1 MRLPIRDHRPSAVVV
16 LALLAS
22 GLVGLALPALASP
35 EEQRLEEA
43 RDRLGE
49 VRDELDA
56 AREEAEAEAEAL
68 AVAEA
73 RLDEVLSSV
82 AEAEQAVERQQLAVD
97 EAEGELA
104 RLEAEVEQHKDATR
118 SRVAVLYKRGGDG
131 GLSTLLTGESTSD
144 VLGRGALLEAVN
156 RNDRQAFETVAS
168 SERAVDAQAEHLA
181 EERDALER
189 VLAQQQELLAEVEEL
204 REDQAIAAA
213 EAEAEVEDL
222 EEHEAYLEEESRELA
237 SAARR
242 AARSDRTSRSNSNG
256 SGEAQTTASSGS
268 GGGGGWQW
276 PAQGRVTSGYGTRW
290 GRLHAGIDIAN
301 STGTSVVAAR
311 GGTVSQTRTM
321 SGYGNIVLINHGGGI
336 VTAYAHLNS
345 IEVSSGQ
352 QVSAGQR
359 IGGMGCTGSCTGT
372 HVHFE
377 VRVNGNAQNPRGYL
391 P

>member
-1 MRLPIRDHRPSAVVV
+1 MRLPIRAHRPFAVVV
-16 LALLAS
+16 LTLLTS
-22 GLVGLALPALASP
+22 GLVVLALPALASP

-82 AEAEQAVERQQLAVD
+82 AEAEKAVERQQLAVD
-97 EAEGELA
+97 EAEDELA

-118 SRVAVLYKRGGDG
+118 SRVAVLYKRGSDG
-131 GLSTLLTGESTSD
+131 GLSTLMTGESTSD
-144 VLGRGALLEAVN
+144 VLGRGALVEAVN
-156 RNDRQAFETVAS
+156 RNDRQAFEAVVS
-168 SERAVDAQAEHLA
+168 SERAVDAQAAHLA
-181 EERDALER
+181 EERDALQR

-222 EEHEAYLEEESRELA
+222 EEHEAHLEEESRELA
-237 SAARR
+237 AAARR

-256 SGEAQTTASSGS
+256 EAQSTASSAS

-276 PAQGRVTSGYGTRW
+276 PAQGRVTSEYGTRW

-311 GGTVSQTRTM
+311 GGTVTQTRTM
-321 SGYGNIVLINHGGGI
+321 SGYGNLVLIDHGGGI

-352 QVSAGQR
+352 QVRAGQR